1 MHPVRM
7 ELAPHARLGRRM
19 HAATAIFVLLI
30 FHIAML
36 VVGIL
41 NWNTPCDGT
50 NPPLLPLFLVIYA
63 SIGLLFVYLLFREW
77 LHYARLS
84 SLPSYTNL
92 FLLIVFFLL
101 LSVAGSFLIYE
112 TVKTRYS
119 CSETAPLLY
128 RWSVA
133 AAFFFAI
140 FATLFLSVPL
150 VRLLSRC
157 LCAPIALCMIGCV
170 ETVGVDVEYTE
181 LSDRRMGTDLSK
193 GGGGKGRIDDEGR
206 IDGQGQQDSG
216 QHELPVNIAGVV
228 QVARKL
234 PPRDQDE
241 GKVHFVNPLAGS
253 NTRFGLCCVGFLQLL
268 LAPGCIVPGRSLIAL
283 FVNTAALLWF
293 FLFMGFEVRHSL
305 HLTLPTLHPPY
316 TPPSLHSTL
325 PTLHP
330 PYTPLPPS
338 PFLPLRVSHLHLS
351 LTPAFYPSPLHPPQ
365 LWSSWEIV
373 CPAFDPGTTFQS
385 DVWGWLVAGA
395 PSPIHW
401 LLLLFVITG
410 LVLTLFGFIVDLFSV
425 PQPPPRS
432 HYEVAMWRGR
442 MQAKAVSFA
451 ILAILFVVWG
461 IMLCYF
467 TFAGDDCNRSTPRLY
482 NIALLLCLLLAV
494 LVGLSMF
501 LGCCVLLDCCISG
514 RMKFILLL
522 RDPPENFTNEPP
534 HDAEQLHVPVYDST
548 LIPGNPSRKDG
559 RLASKSSYGT
569 QYGTP
574 DDDMATSRLERAVER
589 GAYSYFGD
597 GPPPG
602 APISGPISKLSKRVD
617 AAV

>member
-1 MHPVRM
+1 MLLLSELPKKDKNLRKCKGLPSRLPSPWKMVRRFRLGGGGPIDADEATPIMHPVRM

-305 HLTLPTLHPPY
+305 HLTIHTLPPD
-316 TPPSLHSTL
+316 TPPSLHSTASL
-325 PTLHP
+325 PFP
-330 PYTPLPPS
+330 TPSCLS
-338 PFLPLRVSHLHLS
+338 PFSHTRLLPLTS
-351 LTPAFYPSPLHPPQ
+351 PSAAAVELMG
-365 LWSSWEIV
+365 
-373 CPAFDPGTTFQS
+373 D
-385 DVWGWLVAGA
+385 
-395 PSPIHW
+395 
-401 LLLLFVITG
+401 
-410 LVLTLFGFIVDLFSV
+410 
-425 PQPPPRS
+425 
-432 HYEVAMWRGR
+432 R
-442 MQAKAVSFA
+442 M
-451 ILAILFVVWG
+451 
-461 IMLCYF
+461 
-467 TFAGDDCNRSTPRLY
+467 PRL
-482 NIALLLCLLLAV
+482 
-494 LVGLSMF
+494 
-501 LGCCVLLDCCISG
+501 
-514 RMKFILLL
+514 
-522 RDPPENFTNEPP
+522 
-534 HDAEQLHVPVYDST
+534 
-548 LIPGNPSRKDG
+548 
-559 RLASKSSYGT
+559 
-569 QYGTP
+569 
-574 DDDMATSRLERAVER
+574 
-589 GAYSYFGD
+589 
-597 GPPPG
+597 
-602 APISGPISKLSKRVD
+602 
-617 AAV
+617 

>member
-1 MHPVRM
+1 
-7 ELAPHARLGRRM
+7 M

-140 FATLFLSVPL
+140 LATLFLSVPL

-181 LSDRRMGTDLSK
+181 LSDTRIGADLGK
-193 GGGGKGRIDDEGR
+193 GGGKGRIDDEGR
-206 IDGQGQQDSG
+206 IDGQGQESSQR
-216 QHELPVNIAGVV
+216 ELPVNIAGAV

-234 PPRDQDE
+234 PPRGQDE

-253 NTRFGLCCVGFLQLL
+253 STRFGWCCVGLLQLL
-268 LAPGCIVPGRSLIAL
+268 MAPGCIVPGRSLVAL

-293 FLFMGFEVRHSL
+293 FLFMGFEVSHSL

-330 PYTPLPPS
+330 PFALPSLHSTLSSLHSLPPPSSLSCLS
-338 PFLPLRVSHLHLS
+338 PPHPLTSIRRS
-351 LTPAFYPSPLHPPQ
+351 
-365 LWSSWEIV
+365 
-373 CPAFDPGTTFQS
+373 C
-385 DVWGWLVAGA
+385 GA
-395 PSPIHW
+395 
-401 LLLLFVITG
+401 
-410 LVLTLFGFIVDLFSV
+410 
-425 PQPPPRS
+425 
-432 HYEVAMWRGR
+432 RGR
-442 MQAKAVSFA
+442 SCAPPSTQGRRSSPTC
-451 ILAILFVVWG
+451 G
-461 IMLCYF
+461 
-467 TFAGDDCNRSTPRLY
+467 AG
-482 NIALLLCLLLAV
+482 
-494 LVGLSMF
+494 
-501 LGCCVLLDCCISG
+501 
-514 RMKFILLL
+514 
-522 RDPPENFTNEPP
+522 
-534 HDAEQLHVPVYDST
+534 
-548 LIPGNPSRKDG
+548 
-559 RLASKSSYGT
+559 
-569 QYGTP
+569 
-574 DDDMATSRLERAVER
+574 
-589 GAYSYFGD
+589 
-597 GPPPG
+597 
-602 APISGPISKLSKRVD
+602 
-617 AAV
+617 

>member
-1 MHPVRM
+1 
-7 ELAPHARLGRRM
+7 
-19 HAATAIFVLLI
+19 
-30 FHIAML
+30 
-36 VVGIL
+36 
-41 NWNTPCDGT
+41 
-50 NPPLLPLFLVIYA
+50 
-63 SIGLLFVYLLFREW
+63 
-77 LHYARLS
+77 
-84 SLPSYTNL
+84 
-92 FLLIVFFLL
+92 
-101 LSVAGSFLIYE
+101 
-112 TVKTRYS
+112 
-119 CSETAPLLY
+119 
-128 RWSVA
+128 
-133 AAFFFAI
+133 
-140 FATLFLSVPL
+140 
-150 VRLLSRC
+150 
-157 LCAPIALCMIGCV
+157 
-170 ETVGVDVEYTE
+170 
-181 LSDRRMGTDLSK
+181 
-193 GGGGKGRIDDEGR
+193 
-206 IDGQGQQDSG
+206 
-216 QHELPVNIAGVV
+216 
-228 QVARKL
+228 
-234 PPRDQDE
+234 
-241 GKVHFVNPLAGS
+241 
-253 NTRFGLCCVGFLQLL
+253 
-268 LAPGCIVPGRSLIAL
+268 
-283 FVNTAALLWF
+283 
-293 FLFMGFEVRHSL
+293 
-305 HLTLPTLHPPY
+305 
-316 TPPSLHSTL
+316 
-325 PTLHP
+325 
-330 PYTPLPPS
+330 
-338 PFLPLRVSHLHLS
+338 
-351 LTPAFYPSPLHPPQ
+351 
-365 LWSSWEIV
+365 V

-401 LLLLFVITG
+401 LLLVFVIIG

-442 MQAKAVSFA
+442 LQAKAVSFA

-522 RDPPENFTNEPP
+522 RDPPEHFTNEPP

-589 GAYSYFGD
+589 GAYSSYFGD

-602 APISGPISKLSKRVD
+602 APISKLSKRVD

>member
-1 MHPVRM
+1 MLLLSELPNKDKNLRKCKGLPSRLPSPWKMVRRFRLGGGGPIDADEATPIMHPVRM

-193 GGGGKGRIDDEGR
+193 GGGGKGSRIV
-206 IDGQGQQDSG
+206 IST
-216 QHELPVNIAGVV
+216 
-228 QVARKL
+228 
-234 PPRDQDE
+234 
-241 GKVHFVNPLAGS
+241 S
-253 NTRFGLCCVGFLQLL
+253 C
-268 LAPGCIVPGRSLIAL
+268 
-283 FVNTAALLWF
+283 
-293 FLFMGFEVRHSL
+293 
-305 HLTLPTLHPPY
+305 
-316 TPPSLHSTL
+316 PST
-325 PTLHP
+325 
-330 PYTPLPPS
+330 
-338 PFLPLRVSHLHLS
+338 
-351 LTPAFYPSPLHPPQ
+351 
-365 LWSSWEIV
+365 
-373 CPAFDPGTTFQS
+373 
-385 DVWGWLVAGA
+385 
-395 PSPIHW
+395 
-401 LLLLFVITG
+401 
-410 LVLTLFGFIVDLFSV
+410 
-425 PQPPPRS
+425 
-432 HYEVAMWRGR
+432 
-442 MQAKAVSFA
+442 
-451 ILAILFVVWG
+451 
-461 IMLCYF
+461 
-467 TFAGDDCNRSTPRLY
+467 
-482 NIALLLCLLLAV
+482 
-494 LVGLSMF
+494 
-501 LGCCVLLDCCISG
+501 
-514 RMKFILLL
+514 
-522 RDPPENFTNEPP
+522 
-534 HDAEQLHVPVYDST
+534 
-548 LIPGNPSRKDG
+548 
-559 RLASKSSYGT
+559 
-569 QYGTP
+569 
-574 DDDMATSRLERAVER
+574 
-589 GAYSYFGD
+589 
-597 GPPPG
+597 
-602 APISGPISKLSKRVD
+602 
-617 AAV
+617 